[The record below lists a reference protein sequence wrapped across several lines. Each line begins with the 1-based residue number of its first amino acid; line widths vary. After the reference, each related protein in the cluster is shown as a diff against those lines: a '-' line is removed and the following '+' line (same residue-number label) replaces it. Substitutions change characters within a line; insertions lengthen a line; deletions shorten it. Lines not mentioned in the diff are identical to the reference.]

1 MTGSITG
8 RRLRRLGAL
17 VAVGVLATTLTA
29 CGGDDDSG
37 DSASSGDGGDSRA
50 TDDYEVKLGY
60 FPNVTHSSAIVGIEN
75 GLFEDKL
82 SESGASLSVF
92 DFNSGSDVIQQL
104 QSGGLDASY
113 IGPSPAITAYV
124 ADPSVR
130 LVSGAASGGASF
142 VVSDDIT
149 GPEDLEGKTIASP
162 GAGNTQ
168 DVALKYWLKEQGYDV
183 SVEGKG
189 DVTVIN
195 LDNSD
200 TVTQFASGEIDG
212 AWVPEP
218 YASILESEGG
228 TVLVDEAE
236 LWPDGQF
243 VTTHLLVR
251 QQFIDEHPELLDDL
265 LEGQIEANTWIAD
278 NSDDAK
284 TLVGDYITSKTGS
297 EIPADALDSAWSK
310 LTFTD
315 DPIADSLIGSAEHAA
330 DVGFFAPS
338 DIEGLA
344 DIYYLDPINT
354 LLADAGGTEVSGPTS

>member
-1 MTGSITG
+1 VTGSITG

-17 VAVGVLATTLTA
+17 VAVGVLATALTA
-29 CGGDDDSG
+29 CGSDDDGSD
-37 DSASSGDGGDSRA
+37 DSASSGNGGGT

-60 FPNVTHSSAIVGIEN
+60 FPNLTHASAIVGIDK
-75 GLFEDKL
+75 GYLEDHI
-82 SESGASLSVF
+82 SEDGGSLKVF

-113 IGPSPAITAYV
+113 IGPSPAITAYD

-130 LVSGAASGGASF
+130 IVSGATSGGASL
-142 VVSDDIT
+142 VVSKDIT
-149 GPEDLEGKTIASP
+149 SPDDLEGKTIATP
-162 GAGNTQ
+162 GPGNTQ
-168 DVALKYWLKEQGYDV
+168 DVAAKFWLKEQGYDV

-218 YASILESEGG
+218 YASLLVAEGG
-228 TVLVDEAE
+228 TTLVDEAD
-236 LWPDGQF
+236 LWPNGQF

-265 LEGQIEANTWIAD
+265 LEGQIESNDFIASNGD
-278 NSDDAK
+278 EAK
-284 TLVGDYITSKTGS
+284 QLVGAYITSKTGS
-297 EIPADALDSAWSK
+297 EIPAAALDSAWSQ
-310 LTFTD
+310 LTFTN
-315 DPIADSLIGSAEHAA
+315 DPIADSLIKDASDAAE
-330 DVGFFAPS
+330 VGFYDPIDDLS
-338 DIEGLA
+338 G
-344 DIYYLDPINT
+344 IYDLDPINK
-354 LLADAGGTEVSGPTS
+354 LLADAGEDQVSGPTS